1 MECIHNMVIDH
12 QPRHNRHM
20 TNLCGQNFSEYYQ
33 WKSEA
38 RTNSIFA
45 MDSKLL
51 IFVILFISFL
61 FSAGSCIAFVFFW
74 WRKAFLFSYFFK
86 FFSERGK
93 AGSCNICWESGEGN
107 LRCLSQ
113 LFWPKFWLFWGERN
127 SSVTF

>member
-45 MDSKLL
+45 IDSKLL

-61 FSAGSCIAFVFFW
+61 FSAGSCIAFVFF
-74 WRKAFLFSYFFK
+74 SGEENH
-86 FFSERGK
+86 FFSSYSLIFSEGGK
-93 AGSCNICWESGEGN
+93 AGSCNICSESAEGN